1 MFSPA
6 QQSEL
11 NRMLRWWRRHE
22 RDAGGAGFPAGGI
35 VPFEFRRFE
44 LKGEL
49 RPGANG
55 VQAYAVNWTDGAYES
70 DEDTIFTVWDYT
82 EGRRAR
88 GRDSMSAGQ
97 QGAWGWCVKPHDGAN
112 QPAGSDLN
120 TGDAWEIVE
129 VRELALAVKALWKGT
144 DWVTTD
150 NVEPFGGGQ
159 SPTNS
164 AASELTAANEMNF
177 TGADDGIVYLVRKS
191 TSTADTW
198 CVWQTACP

>member
-1 MFSPA
+1 LFSPA

-88 GRDSMSAGQ
+88 GRDSMAAGQ
-97 QGAWGWCVKPHDGAN
+97 QGAWGWAVKPHDGAN

-129 VRELALAVKALWKGT
+129 VQSLALLCKANFKLT
-144 DWVTTD
+144 DWTTV
-150 NVEPFGGGQ
+150 NTIEPQGGGQ
-159 SPTNS
+159 SPTNGVSDDLTIVNPFSFISVS
-164 AASELTAANEMNF
+164 AGLCL
-177 TGADDGIVYLVRKS
+177 IVRKS
-191 TSTADTW
+191 DSSSDTW
-198 CVWQTACP
+198 TLIQAECP